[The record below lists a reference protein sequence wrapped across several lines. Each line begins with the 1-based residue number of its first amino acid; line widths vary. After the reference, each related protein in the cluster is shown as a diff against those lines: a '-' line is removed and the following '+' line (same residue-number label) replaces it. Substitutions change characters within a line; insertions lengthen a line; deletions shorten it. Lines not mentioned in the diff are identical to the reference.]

1 MSGPARQNEAIDLV
15 RRILVE
21 LQDAVRAKDRD
32 RTLEL
37 FTQDA
42 ALLGTGA
49 VSFGREAVS
58 GYLELVFGQRG
69 FVRWVWDTVSVLDV
83 RPGAVTFAAL
93 GTVSLEGDPDSA
105 AEDPI
110 RLTCL
115 AVEEDGHWRLRVFHG
130 SVPAA

>member
-1 MSGPARQNEAIDLV
+1 VTEPEAVELV
-15 RRILVE
+15 NRILGD
-21 LQDAVRAKDRD
+21 LQDAVRAKDRA
-32 RTLEL
+32 RALGL
-37 FTQDA
+37 FTPDA

-49 VSFGREAVS
+49 ASFGRDAVS
-58 GYLELVFGQRG
+58 SYLELVFGQRG
-69 FVRWVWDTVSVLDV
+69 FVQWVWDTVSVLDV
-83 RPGAVTFAAL
+83 RPGAVTFVAL

-115 AVEEDGHWRLRVFHG
+115 AVEEDGRWRLRMFHG